1 MLLLITI
8 MMVPNMGCEEEAL
21 HSYLNWAL
29 EGTWNDSAAK
39 RDLENELESAI
50 CAILEKEYAS
60 SEYSSYVD
68 EITVSVDLGDY
79 PPVIDIT
86 EFHET
91 VGCGDSEYTNFS
103 WKINWGSGD
112 VRSNAQIDVKVKLTF
127 GKRESSWVDIE
138 FTSAGTGQVIQ
149 NAEDQFEGSTYEVE
163 FTKVIYTTTGDGT
176 TTTETNE
183 DGGFGEVF
191 MEVMIVP
198 ILRETYGF

>member
-50 CAILEKEYAS
+50 CSILEKEYAS
-60 SEYSSYVD
+60 SEYSSYVE

-79 PPVIDIT
+79 PPVIEIT

-91 VGCGDSEYTNFS
+91 VGCGDSDYTNFS

-112 VRSNAQIDVKVKLTF
+112 VRSNAQIDVKVKLKL

-149 NAEDQFEGSTYEVE
+149 NAEDQFKGSNYEVE